1 MISDDTLMGTSLM
14 TFPVQ
19 GTGWFGPGN
28 FTAVKQKGPGHPVC
42 SNHQSLFF
50 WYLKFVHCSQSV
62 ASLKQIFFSPSPKR
76 DKANTHVCTHRCAS
90 LLNIFIQSQQD
101 LLKGKLKLIF
111 SLLAQKYTNMFLKF
125 YSVSV
130 SSS

>member
-19 GTGWFGPGN
+19 GTGRFGPGY

-50 WYLKFVHCSQSV
+50 LDSQISVHCSPSE
-62 ASLKQIFFSPSPKR
+62 ASPGNEAQFSSPSI
-76 DKANTHVCTHRCAS
+76 T
-90 LLNIFIQSQQD
+90 
-101 LLKGKLKLIF
+101 
-111 SLLAQKYTNMFLKF
+111 
-125 YSVSV
+125 
-130 SSS
+130 